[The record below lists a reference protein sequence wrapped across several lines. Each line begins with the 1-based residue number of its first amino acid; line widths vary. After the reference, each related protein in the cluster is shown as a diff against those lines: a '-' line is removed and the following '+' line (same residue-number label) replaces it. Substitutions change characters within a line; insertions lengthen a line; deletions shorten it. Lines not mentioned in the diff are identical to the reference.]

1 MARPHLSDVR
11 DASDTVPSREFGTDD
26 LFDALGSAWRRR
38 AVRRLATDPTPE
50 STEAFVAGVLADH
63 ASTDAASVRT
73 AFHHAHLPK
82 LDDHGVVDHDREAG
96 RITPGPNLAEA
107 AACLDAVANVRTAH
121 DER

>member
-38 AVRRLATDPTPE
+38 AVRRLATDPSPE
-50 STEAFVAGVLADH
+50 ATEAFVAGVLADH
-63 ASTDAASVRT
+63 ARTDAASVRT

-82 LDDHGVVDHDREAG
+82 LDDHGVVDREAG